1 MKKIIAFALTTIL
14 MLAALTGC
22 SNQLNDIKKAGKIVM
37 MTNATFP
44 PFEYKEGKD
53 VVGVDPDLA
62 KKIADKIGVELEITD
77 MNFDLL
83 IEALKSGKGD
93 FVAAGMSITDERKKA
108 VDFSIPYIDTTLLII
123 VPQGSAIAAPAD
135 LEGKKIAVQE
145 NTTSDMYVSDNV
157 GAEEVLRFKSA
168 VDAGTA
174 VTSGKADVAV
184 IDEMTAKN
192 VVAANDG
199 QLVLLEEPLGREQ
212 YAMAVKK
219 GNAELLKV
227 INEVLQE
234 AVDAGQVEE
243 LIAHHMELSKVG

>member
-199 QLVLLEEPLGREQ
+199 QLILLEEPLGREQ